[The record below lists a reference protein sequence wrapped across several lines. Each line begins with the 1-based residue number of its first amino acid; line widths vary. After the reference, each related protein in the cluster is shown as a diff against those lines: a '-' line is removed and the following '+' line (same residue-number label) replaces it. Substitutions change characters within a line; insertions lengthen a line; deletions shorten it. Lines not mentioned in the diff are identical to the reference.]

1 VTIETMTDR
10 VPCDVSPEC
19 LHRACKDCGEPMRSS
34 SIPVTEHPGT
44 RPHKR
49 GGSCGK
55 CSWSEVTLLP
65 SDLQDQR
72 DVLLS
77 DEEMLHIMTH
87 HPEAFTWHAERRKR
101 LRLGEYS

>member
-1 VTIETMTDR
+1 MTDR

-19 LHRACKDCGEPMRSS
+19 LHRVCKDCGEPMRSS

-72 DVLLS
+72 HQLLS
-77 DEEMLHIMTH
+77 DEELAHVYEVDSHMYD
-87 HPEAFTWHAERRKR
+87 WHLRRRYR
-101 LRLGEYS
+101 LRLMG